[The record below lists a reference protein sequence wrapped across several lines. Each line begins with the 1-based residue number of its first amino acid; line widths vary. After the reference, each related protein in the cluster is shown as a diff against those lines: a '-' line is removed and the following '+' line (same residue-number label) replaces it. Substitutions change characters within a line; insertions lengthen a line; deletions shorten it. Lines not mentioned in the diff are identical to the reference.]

1 MNNSKE
7 CKDFYLQVWLGA
19 PESNDV
25 LAGIL
30 EQKVLVVQHL
40 HLPDPERPEAVKVLE
55 EAPQLLQRP
64 CRRPPVE
71 EDEEAVLEH
80 VDGLLPE
87 GPVHEVARQRRLLV
101 GGERL
106 REQQVV
112 VLVEGAPDLQVRREL
127 AVLRRGFQNM
137 MLMPLVFF

>member
-1 MNNSKE
+1 M
-7 CKDFYLQVWLGA
+7 D
-19 PESNDV
+19 
-25 LAGIL
+25 
-30 EQKVLVVQHL
+30 
-40 HLPDPERPEAVKVLE
+40 R
-55 EAPQLLQRP
+55 
-64 CRRPPVE
+64 PVE

-127 AVLRRGFQNM
+127 AVLKGDFKTRC
-137 MLMPLVFF
+137 